1 MDLGLQNK
9 RVLVTGASQGIGL
22 GIAISFLQEGSKVC
36 IVSRGSEKLYKSKQK
51 LDIKFDKKNV
61 LLEKCDFTRKHSI
74 KLLEKRI
81 KKKLGGI
88 DVLVANVGNG
98 ASVPEPVPNEAQWEE
113 TWNVN
118 FNSALFTARSFMPML
133 RDSKGSLLFISS
145 IAGIEAFGAPVD
157 YSTSKT
163 AIISFA
169 KNVSRKLAKEVRVN
183 VIAPGNIWFSNG
195 TWDKKM
201 KTNKKQ
207 VDKILSSVPM
217 ERFGTPKEIGDA
229 AAFLCSERAEFI
241 TGSTLVIDG
250 GQTVGIL

>member
-1 MDLGLQNK
+1 
-9 RVLVTGASQGIGL
+9 
-22 GIAISFLQEGSKVC
+22 
-36 IVSRGSEKLYKSKQK
+36 
-51 LDIKFDKKNV
+51 
-61 LLEKCDFTRKHSI
+61 
-74 KLLEKRI
+74 
-81 KKKLGGI
+81 
-88 DVLVANVGNG
+88 
-98 ASVPEPVPNEAQWEE
+98 
-113 TWNVN
+113 
-118 FNSALFTARSFMPML
+118 MPML

-195 TWDKKM
+195 SWDKKM
-201 KTNKKQ
+201 KTDKKQ